1 MKHILLAV
9 SGMTPQIITE
19 TLFGIWQR
27 NPSQLPTEIWV
38 ITSGDGHKRL
48 AQVLLGADSPLLALC
63 QDYHLPP
70 ILFDEQHILVPKKDG
85 QPLMDIRTCEEQ
97 SIITDFITNKVRE
110 LTTDPEVALHASLA
124 GGRKTMGFALGYAMS
139 LFGRP
144 QDALSH
150 VLVSE
155 PYENVPDFYYP
166 TPTSVWRTER
176 NKETRHDLSLAEVTL
191 GQIPL
196 VLMREEMPQALVARR
211 ELSYT
216 QTVERIN
223 RANRLTQ
230 ESASIEL
237 DFQRLA
243 LICDGYEVLLKPD
256 CFAFYSWLA
265 QDSKENPG
273 EGIDAPRDGMRP
285 KELDNRLRQ
294 LLRSVLPP
302 EQAVSDN
309 LSLAELLEQ
318 ATTAVERIIRQDSS
332 KPRAAWL
339 LQDNESNRSLYLAEE
354 KADDNTLLKRHKEL
368 WSRLLRETNK
378 AIEEALGERLARY
391 YRIVT
396 VNSTKGENQRIRFD
410 YKGVQLSTEQIR
422 FR

>member
-1 MKHILLAV
+1 M
-9 SGMTPQIITE
+9 
-19 TLFGIWQR
+19 
-27 NPSQLPTEIWV
+27 
-38 ITSGDGHKRL
+38 
-48 AQVLLGADSPLLALC
+48 PLWPAA
-63 QDYHLPP
+63 
-70 ILFDEQHILVPKKDG
+70 E
-85 QPLMDIRTCEEQ
+85 
-97 SIITDFITNKVRE
+97 
-110 LTTDPEVALHASLA
+110 
-124 GGRKTMGFALGYAMS
+124 KTMGFALGYAMS

-150 VLVSE
+150 VLVNE

-265 QDSKENPG
+265 QDSKEKIRAKR
-273 EGIDAPRDGMRP
+273 IDAPRDGMRP

-294 LLRSVLPP
+294 WPRSVLPP
-302 EQAVSDN
+302 EQAAVITP
-309 LSLAELLEQ
+309 SLAELLEQ
-318 ATTAVERIIRQDSS
+318 ATTLSS
-332 KPRAAWL
+332 A
-339 LQDNESNRSLYLAEE
+339 
-354 KADDNTLLKRHKEL
+354 
-368 WSRLLRETNK
+368 
-378 AIEEALGERLARY
+378 
-391 YRIVT
+391 
-396 VNSTKGENQRIRFD
+396 
-410 YKGVQLSTEQIR
+410 
-422 FR
+422 